1 MPGLKDQRVKVRL
14 LDYEL
19 MFALYLRLGSY
30 GKVSARLQTEGCVS
44 PRTDKPFTRAAVM
57 AVTKRSLSWKEYW
70 KRRDENPDLSDSPTP
85 EEYEAAA
92 RVIAERLPLQRK
104 MIEEV
109 RKMLKTETQYAPDA
123 AEVRPVHS
131 S

>member
-1 MPGLKDQRVKVRL
+1 MPGLADQRIKVRQ

-30 GKVSARLQTEGCVS
+30 GKVSARLETEGCVS
-44 PRTDKPFTRAAVM
+44 PHTGKPFTRAAIM

-70 KRRDENPDLSDSPTP
+70 KRRDENPNMTDAPTP

-92 RVIAERLPLQRK
+92 RVIAERLPLQRQ
-104 MIEEV
+104 ILEEV
-109 RKMLKTETQYAPDA
+109 KKMVETRAQFVP
-123 AEVRPVHS
+123 EEE
-131 S
+131 